1 MINALLTRHC
11 VSGRRRKE
19 ASWRLVVKPVVS
31 IAAIGHG
38 DGFSGVIAVV
48 LRSAVG
54 YKVEQFRCGKNLRF
68 SGPGA
73 SRILEQKAVMVG
85 ASFGRRSIG
94 MGIALA
100 AAVALASC
108 AAKESETVY
117 SSAGGAS
124 SSSVGSTGNS
134 GGGVNITGTDRRD
147 GAIAV
152 NGYLWRASLDTT
164 SFMPLSSADPFGG
177 VIITD
182 WYSPPETPRERFKL
196 TVYIL
201 DRRLRADGIKVS
213 VFRQMRVGPG
223 QWVDSAV
230 GSDTAAKLENAILTR
245 ARQLRMDA
253 VEE

>member
-1 MINALLTRHC
+1 
-11 VSGRRRKE
+11 
-19 ASWRLVVKPVVS
+19 
-31 IAAIGHG
+31 
-38 DGFSGVIAVV
+38 
-48 LRSAVG
+48 
-54 YKVEQFRCGKNLRF
+54 
-68 SGPGA
+68 
-73 SRILEQKAVMVG
+73 MVR
-85 ASFGRRSIG
+85 ASFGQRLTG
-94 MGIALA
+94 MGTALA
-100 AAVALASC
+100 IVMLLASC

-117 SSAGGAS
+117 SSAESGS
-124 SSSVGSTGNS
+124 NSSVGNTGNNA
-134 GGGVNITGTDRRD
+134 GGVNVVGTDRRD

-164 SFMPLSSADPFGG
+164 SFMPLTSADPFGG

-182 WYSPPETPRERFKL
+182 WYSPPETPQERFKL

-223 QWVDSAV
+223 LWADSAV